1 MICSYILT
9 AIIASGIGAYLESL
23 SCNKRIRNYKK
34 KFLFTLDYLKENKG
48 TDNILILDLGD
59 EENDK

>member
-9 AIIASGIGAYLESL
+9 GILAFGAGVCLENL
-23 SCNKRIRNYKK
+23 ACNKRIRNYKK

-48 TDNILILDLGD
+48 TDNVLILDLED
-59 EENDK
+59 EKND